1 MINKSTTTELREKFQ
16 EAMSKTTNIY
26 FTASGKDATRD
37 AYVCGIYSLY
47 YNMFGQYPYEFAI
60 CQFIEPINGY
70 DKYTKEDYKFAKKY
84 IHGYDAGH
92 RIEFEKTLYSVHNKN
107 KGNCYVTNFAGVQ
120 LIILDKYIV
129 FWNQES
135 SFCVLCPEYKTFE
148 DDLKM
153 NIEKVHPLNMLFCG
167 DVWNEDFNIN
177 DYLEYRTVKK
187 PKKVPKYHYVIHTQ
201 NGFDVTDLPLAEK
214 VTINLKE
221 NYNDDLPYDSMVR
234 FLEAKNES
242 GIMILQSTEPGS
254 GKSYLIRHLISNIKD
269 RDFIVINESCLNYL
283 TDASFVK
290 LLLDFDNAIV
300 ILEDC
305 ERVLVDRN
313 AGNGLIGSLLNL
325 SDGLLSDSFNLKFI
339 CTFNAPIAKID
350 KAILRKGRLKVK
362 YEFQRLTEDKTY
374 ALGKKLGKNIPE
386 GTSLILADIYNYDED
401 VEFGVKKKKSVG
413 FKL

>member
-1 MINKSTTTELREKFQ
+1 MDNKATTSELKRCF
-16 EAMSKTTNIY
+16 EAAMQKMTNVY

-37 AYVCGIYSLY
+37 SYFCGIYSLY
-47 YNMFGQYPYEFAI
+47 YHMFGYYPYEFAL

-70 DKYTKEDYKFAKKY
+70 DKYTKEDYKFAGKY
-84 IHGYDAGH
+84 ITGYDQGH
-92 RIEFEKTLYSVHNKN
+92 RVEFEKSLYNIVNKN
-107 KGNCYVTNFAGVQ
+107 KDCCYVTNFAGVQ
-120 LIILDKYIV
+120 MIILNRYVV

-135 SFCVLCPEYKTFE
+135 SFCVLCPDYKTFE
-148 DDLKM
+148 DDLKRKT
-153 NIEKVHPLNMLFCG
+153 EKIHPLNMMFCG
-167 DVWNEDFNIN
+167 NVWTDDFNIN
-177 DYLEYRTVKK
+177 DYLVYRTVKK
-187 PKKVPKYHYVIHTQ
+187 PKKVPKYHYVIHTGQ
-201 NGFDVTDLPLAEK
+201 GFDVTDLPLAEK
-214 VTINLKE
+214 VNINLQE
-221 NYNDDLPYDSMVR
+221 NYNDDLPYDAMVR
-234 FLEAKNES
+234 FLEAENES

-254 GKSYLIRHLISNIKD
+254 GKSYLIRHLISNIKN

-339 CTFNAPIAKID
+339 CTFNASIAKID

-362 YEFQRLTEDKTY
+362 YEFERLTAEKTY
-374 ALGKKLGKNIPE
+374 RLGQKLGKNIPE
-386 GTSLILADIYNYDED
+386 GKSLILANIYNYDED
-401 VEFGVKKKKSVG
+401 VEFGVKKKKGVG